1 MHSTP
6 PKASNHLAGVIVKP
20 GYRVVASSPLPTE
33 PPARANA
40 YPAATGTGNLLLNV
54 AELASLL
61 ADALQRRAWLD
72 AYLCAAGM
80 NQVAEDHIHRDI
92 NFVGAIGDQ
101 LLSSGG
107 QPRAVVGRTAA
118 MAMSGALDLRSCHR
132 SSRDLLSWQR
142 NLAMCVDTLA
152 GAVSASVA
160 GAAADPTGVAAKAEA
175 ALSAV
180 AGVPAALREQIPRL
194 PSCFHAFDLDVSD
207 VLRLAVEFERAWP
220 DRSRPLLVA
229 GIRTS
234 GSYLA
239 PLCAT
244 FLGSHGYADVRVLT
258 LRPQHQLLRSERDL
272 VRRIA
277 RGDGLAL
284 VIDDPPESGRS
295 VARIAQE
302 LARLGLPH
310 ESIVLILPLFG
321 SRDAVPARLRRYPSV
336 LLPSDEW
343 AINSKLT
350 PGSVGRAL
358 GRLVPPG
365 VSVEGVEPLPLSPR
379 DWRRSHD
386 RGLFRV
392 DLLKDARTRTVSVLV
407 EGVGT
412 GYYGEH
418 ALLVASALHDY
429 VPEVF
434 GLADGCLYR
443 TWLSDERQ
451 VCPPGSAPDEEL
463 VNAVAT
469 YVAARKRALR
479 VQDDRSLGAV
489 GERPVWEVVGLVLS
503 RVFGRGAQAS
513 RLLLVN
519 GLAKELLRVTRPSVV
534 DGATALSNWFADE
547 GSRERYVK
555 VDFAKRSFWNLG
567 LICYDAA
574 FDLAGAALSSPS
586 EATADQLRSKYTRR
600 VGESIGEERWL
611 LYELAH
617 LWGAERIGP
626 EHALELQR
634 RSAQSLQRFFA
645 RLFLAD
651 LGPAQDGPLCAL
663 DLDGVLET
671 ESLGFPAT
679 TSSGA
684 MALRALIA
692 HGYRPVLASGRSAG
706 EVADRCR
713 SYRLA
718 GGAAEYGAV
727 VCTTAP
733 EHADVLLSDAE
744 QDLLACVRATLAS
757 RHDVHVDDAFCHAVR
772 AFRVDRRG
780 KRGPLDRQTVNAVL
794 AASGDPALI
803 RPVMGEGQTDFVAA
817 GVDKGRAVRALAAR
831 LGQPDNGDGRLLALA
846 VGDTAA
852 DLPMLGQATL
862 AFAPA
867 NAQATLR
874 REGVEVLSAPCQAG
888 LAQAVER
895 LLGHEPGACP
905 ACRAPQLSPEAALLV
920 EVLSA
925 GERGRVEL
933 ARRFLQLRRRVRAS
947 TS

>member
-1 MHSTP
+1 MRWMTSTD
-6 PKASNHLAGVIVKP
+6 V
-20 GYRVVASSPLPTE
+20 
-33 PPARANA
+33 RAHA
-40 YPAATGTGNLLLNV
+40 YPAAIATGNLLLNV

-61 ADALQRRAWLD
+61 ADALRRRAWLD

-80 NQVAEDHIHRDI
+80 NQVAEDHVHRDI
-92 NFVGAIGDQ
+92 NFLGAIGDQ

-107 QPRAVVGRTAA
+107 WARAVAGRTAA
-118 MAMSGALDLRSCHR
+118 TTMSGALDLRSR
-132 SSRDLLSWQR
+132 RRPSRNLLSWQR

-152 GAVSASVA
+152 GTVSASVA
-160 GAAADPTGVAAKAEA
+160 GAAAGSTGAAAKAEA
-175 ALSAV
+175 ALPAV
-180 AGVPAALREQIPRL
+180 AAVPAALREQIPRL

-207 VLRLAVEFERAWP
+207 VLRLTVKFERAWP

-229 GIRTS
+229 GVRTS

-277 RGDGLAL
+277 RRDGLAL

-295 VARIAQE
+295 VARIADE

-310 ESIVLILPLFG
+310 ASIVLLLPLFG

-336 LLPSDEW
+336 PLPSDEW

-358 GRLVPPG
+358 GRLVPAG
-365 VSVEGVEPLPLSPR
+365 VSVEAVEPLPLSPR
-379 DWRRSHD
+379 AWRRSHD

-392 DLLKDARTRTVSVLV
+392 DLLEDATTRTLSVLV
-407 EGVGT
+407 EGVGI

-418 ALLVASALHDY
+418 ALVVASALHDY

-434 GLADGCLYR
+434 GVADGCLYR
-443 TWLSDERQ
+443 TWLPDERR

-469 YVAARKRALR
+469 YVAARKQALR
-479 VQDDRSLGAV
+479 VPNDRSIGAV
-489 GERPVWEVVGLVLS
+489 GERPVWEVAGLILG
-503 RVFGRGAQAS
+503 RAFGRGAQAS

-534 DGATALSNWFADE
+534 DGSTALSNWFADE
-547 GSRERYVK
+547 DSRGRYVK

-567 LICYDAA
+567 LISYDAA

-586 EATADQLRSKYTRR
+586 EATADQLRSKYTRL

-617 LWGAERIGP
+617 LWGAGRTGP

-634 RSAQSLQRFFA
+634 RSARSLQRFIA

-651 LGPAQDGPLCAL
+651 LEPAQDGPLCAL

-671 ESLGFPAT
+671 ETLGFLGM

-692 HGYRPVLASGRSAG
+692 HGYRPVLASGRSAA

-713 SYRLA
+713 SYGLA
-718 GGAAEYGAV
+718 GGVAEYGAV
-727 VCTTAP
+727 VYTTAP
-733 EHADVLLSDAE
+733 EYADVLLSDA
-744 QDLLACVRATLAS
+744 DRNLLARVRATLAA
-757 RHDVHVDDAFCHAVR
+757 RDDVHIDDAYRHAVR
-772 AFRVDRRG
+772 AFCVDRRG
-780 KRGPLDRQTVNAVL
+780 RRGPLDRQTVAAVL
-794 AASGDPALI
+794 AASGESALI
-803 RPVMGEGQTDFVAA
+803 RPVMGEGQTDFVAS

-831 LGQPDNGDGRLLALA
+831 LGQPDNGDGGLLALA

-852 DLPMLGQATL
+852 DLPMLREAAL

-874 REGVEVLSAPCQAG
+874 REGVEVLPAPCQAG
-888 LAQAVER
+888 LAQAAER

-905 ACRAPQLSPEAALLV
+905 ACRAPQLSPEAALLL

-933 ARRFLQLRRRVRAS
+933 ARRLLQLRRRVRAS
-947 TS
+947 TR